1 MSGAEAAAAAAD
13 DPWPSMARQW
23 PVVEPRLRW
32 SWCRPGATYKEAVTL
47 ATLPPPPAAGRAHCH
62 LGHRVNWT
70 VFHYLNIIV
79 LSLPP
84 LPVS

>member
-47 ATLPPPPAAGRAHCH
+47 ATLRH
-62 LGHRVNWT
+62 HRQPRVGPT
-70 VFHYLNIIV
+70 VTWPIV
-79 LSLPP
+79 SIGLFSTI
-84 LPVS
+84 